1 MNFLMS
7 RFYGF
12 FTPLNSKKIVER
24 IYFGTTGV
32 NSAKQIVTNGTTGT
46 VFLFIIGYGASQNI
60 YIVNHKVG
68 GICALHSKS
77 DITITHD
84 VNTGV
89 VTITTSQ
96 SYYCTVLKIL

>member
-1 MNFLMS
+1 M
-7 RFYGF
+7 
-12 FTPLNSKKIVER
+12 IVER

-46 VFLFIIGYGASQNI
+46 VFLFIIGYGVSQNI
-60 YIVNHKVG
+60 YIVNHKVD

-89 VTITTSQ
+89 VTITTSK

>member
-1 MNFLMS
+1 ML
-7 RFYGF
+7 
-12 FTPLNSKKIVER
+12 LNSKMIVER

-46 VFLFIIGYGASQNI
+46 VFLFIIGYGVSQSI
-60 YIVNHKVG
+60 YIVNHKVD

-89 VTITTSQ
+89 VTITTSD